1 MESVENKGELIGY
14 VVPFDIPSES
24 LKKGEILR
32 HKHGLD
38 DDMFENIEILNSS
51 YCLVPEWVET
61 WDKAYK
67 QVEELT
73 TAPDKFSQVIELIE
87 KQIDNIQVCINQ
99 SIENEDL
106 MDKAY
111 YSTSFRD
118 FNKLLDK
125 IKQL

>member
-61 WDKAYK
+61 WEKVYK
-67 QVEELT
+67 QVET
-73 TAPDKFSQVIELIE
+73 SPDKFQQVIELIE
-87 KQIDNIQVCINQ
+87 KQIEFRKDSVIDRLEGKNYLAVGYDEIRIKELEFILQEI
-99 SIENEDL
+99 
-106 MDKAY
+106 KA
-111 YSTSFRD
+111 
-118 FNKLLDK
+118 L
-125 IKQL
+125 

>member
-61 WDKAYK
+61 WEKVYK
-67 QVEELT
+67 QVET
-73 TAPDKFSQVIELIE
+73 SPDKFQQVIELIE
-87 KQIDNIQVCINQ
+87 KQI
-99 SIENEDL
+99 E
-106 MDKAY
+106 
-111 YSTSFRD
+111 FRKD
-118 FNKLLDK
+118 SVIDRLEGK
-125 IKQL
+125 ITWQLVMTK